1 MRLRAA
7 QYGFVVVGAYLAVRR
22 AVRAAEVLVLE
33 VARAYGGYELLR
45 SVDELFLV
53 LDYSVAAVAVE
64 GVIFL
69 AFLYYLVTEYNLA
82 AEVAHYR
89 TGVGHVE
96 ADSVSEVA
104 LPVVPVDL
112 CLPTVGVHRAD
123 VLGR

>member
-7 QYGFVVVGAYLAVRR
+7 QYGLVIVGAYLAVRR

-69 AFLYYLVTEYNLA
+69 AFLDYLVTEDNLA
-82 AEVAHYR
+82 ITE
-89 TGVGHVE
+89 
-96 ADSVSEVA
+96 
-104 LPVVPVDL
+104 
-112 CLPTVGVHRAD
+112 RASD
-123 VLGR
+123 TLKPIP